1 MLFFLLPYTITEKRS
16 SIFNASL
23 IGKNFPPF
31 LSSRLFKLLKSLK
44 VRYPK
49 ENDVFMNFSHLS
61 VSFFLFFLE
70 KAKKVAL
77 NEAKYG
83 IFFTTKI
90 EFFAWKSNLIDHLG
104 NPDLARGSFV
114 KKRSDPAKIQQVC
127 KQSHSTAKQV
137 HFVPE
142 NQFCNALKTSLA
154 LQKL

>member
-1 MLFFLLPYTITEKRS
+1 MLFFLLPNTIPEKRS
-16 SIFNASL
+16 SIFSASL
-23 IGKNFPPF
+23 FGKNFPPF
-31 LSSRLFKLLKSLK
+31 LSGRLFKSVTQKRTIYLWILLISTFFSFWRRQNQMAQAQKECIFDWMKLNMDFS
-44 VRYPK
+44 PK
-49 ENDVFMNFSHLS
+49 
-61 VSFFLFFLE
+61 
-70 KAKKVAL
+70 
-77 NEAKYG
+77 
-83 IFFTTKI
+83 KI